1 MTRTQSAPVSQV
13 TEGVIV
19 LREWAPAHGLRERSH
34 TFHSLDELY
43 ALCVELSAFAATDMP
58 QVIDRI
64 IIQGLDA
71 HAAPRMV
78 TFVFQS
84 ITVNSVTPS
93 E

>member
-1 MTRTQSAPVSQV
+1 MRTQSAPAPQV

-43 ALCVELSAFAATDMP
+43 ALCMELSEFAAIDAP
-58 QVIDRI
+58 QMIDRI
-64 IIQGLDA
+64 IIQGKDM
-71 HAAPRMV
+71 HDAPRMV

-84 ITVNSVTPS
+84 ITVNSLTPS